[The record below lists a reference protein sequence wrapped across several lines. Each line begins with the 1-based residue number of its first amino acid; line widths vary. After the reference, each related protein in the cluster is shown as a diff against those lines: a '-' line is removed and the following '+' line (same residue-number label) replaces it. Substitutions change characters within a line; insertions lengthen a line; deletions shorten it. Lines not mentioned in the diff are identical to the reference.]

1 MSVYHFHAQVIS
13 RKAGRSSVAA
23 AAYRSGE
30 KMVDKH
36 TGVTHDYRKRKGV
49 FHSEIMLPPNAPAA
63 FLDRETLWQEVEKS
77 EKRKDSQV
85 AREINIALPSVLTH
99 EQQIK
104 LAQDFVNDVFVKH
117 GMIADLCVHDL
128 GEKNPHFHVMLT
140 TRNVDE
146 SGFTTKNRDWNE
158 RDLLK
163 IWREKW
169 ADYANFELEKH
180 GHDERIDHR
189 TLAAQGIDRE
199 PQIHYGPA
207 RHAIK
212 EREGE
217 EALITIEPQRER
229 QRASLKRAAENAVGD
244 KIAEANLY
252 ATSGYIEYEL
262 EELEQELQAERTAA
276 AELRARI
283 TALGELVEEEEA
295 AQQRLE
301 RDVADA
307 QQQHDDAASTV
318 TDLEQYLNHI
328 KGELESRGAT
338 NSKGQDAIRN
348 AESHIRKAKEKQQQL
363 EQDLKRAR
371 VGHGAA
377 SIRHEAHALG
387 FLKRRKAIRGLE
399 EAIGDATGSHKE
411 ATTEYKEAQRRSP
424 AFGAAVENI
433 AARGVGLR
441 EAIARLEETA
451 PSATQLAEIKK
462 IQEKLE
468 KSWRDN
474 GRRYFT
480 PEELQAAA
488 VNRYLSSS
496 SGSSSRAPTPAP
508 IISKPKG

>member
-1 MSVYHFHAQVIS
+1 MSIYHFHAQVIS

-36 TGVTHDYRKRKGV
+36 TGIIHDYRKRKGV

-63 FLDRETLWQEVEKS
+63 FLDRQTLWQEVEKA

-85 AREINIALPSVLTH
+85 AREINIALPSQLTH

-104 LAQDFVNDVFVKH
+104 LAQDFVRDNFVNQ

-128 GEKNPHFHVMLT
+128 DKKNPHFHVMLT
-140 TRNVDE
+140 TRSVDS

-169 ADYANFELEKH
+169 ADYANFELEKY
-180 GHDERIDHR
+180 GHSERIDHR

-199 PQIHYGPA
+199 PQIHHGPA
-207 RHAIK
+207 RHAMI
-212 EREGE
+212 ERGE
-217 EALITIEPQRER
+217 TPLTLEPQRER

-244 KIAEANLY
+244 KIHEANLY
-252 ATSGYIEYEL
+252 ATQGDL
-262 EELEQELQAERTAA
+262 EHELEQLDHQLHTEREQADRLRERVA
-276 AELRARI
+276 
-283 TALGELVEEEEA
+283 ALGELVAEEEA
-295 AQQRLE
+295 TIANLE
-301 RDVADA
+301 RAVTDA
-307 QQQHDDAASTV
+307 QQQHDDAATTV
-318 TDLEQYLNHI
+318 TDLEQYLAHVQ
-328 KGELESRGAT
+328 GEIESRGAT
-338 NSKGQDAIRN
+338 NATGQDAIRN
-348 AESHIRKAKEKQQQL
+348 AKALILKAKQEQQRL

-371 VGHGAA
+371 VEHSKT
-377 SIRHEAHALG
+377 SIRHEARSFG
-387 FLKRRKAIRGLE
+387 FFGTRKALRELE
-399 EAIGDATGSHKE
+399 ATVADAQGEHKE

-424 AFGAAVENI
+424 ALSAAVENI
-433 AARGVGLR
+433 AAREVGLR

-451 PSATQLAEIKK
+451 PSATQLAEIRA
-462 IQEKLE
+462 IEDKLE
-468 KSWRDN
+468 RAWRKN
-474 GRRYFT
+474 GKRYFR

-488 VNRYLSSS
+488 VKRYLSSS

-508 IISKPKG
+508 NIKPKG